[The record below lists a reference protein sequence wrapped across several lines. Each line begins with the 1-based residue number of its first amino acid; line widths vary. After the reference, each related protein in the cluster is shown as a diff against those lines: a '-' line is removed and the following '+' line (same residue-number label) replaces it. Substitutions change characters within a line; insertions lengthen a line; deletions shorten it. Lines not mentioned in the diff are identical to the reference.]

1 MLGRIVTAGIGLL
14 VWLTNLSLADHRT
27 YVWTYEYLTMPKG
40 ELELE
45 NYLDY
50 KAPDWG
56 DKSTS
61 QWTHQLELEYG
72 IIDHWDVALYQVFS
86 QNNADGYKYDQMK
99 FRMRYRFFETGL
111 FMVDPL
117 LYLEYKRPANASDP
131 NVLEGKVIL
140 ARNIS
145 QFNVAGNF
153 IIERELVAGAE
164 WETEYALG
172 ANYGISEIFKGGI
185 ETAGNF
191 KSGDENE
198 ISLGPT
204 IAFKSNKFSLSTGVL
219 WGLNANSDDFRF
231 RYILGLEL

>member
-1 MLGRIVTAGIGLL
+1 MLSKTILTSIYLFILL
-14 VWLTNLSLADHRT
+14 GNLALADRRA
-27 YVWTYEYLTMPKG
+27 YVWTYEYLTMPRG

-50 KAPDWG
+50 RAPDWG

-61 QWTHQLELEYG
+61 RWTHQIELEYG
-72 IIDHWDVALYQVFS
+72 ITDQWDVALYQVFS

-99 FRMRYRFFETGL
+99 LRTRYRFFEAGL

-153 IIERELVAGAE
+153 IIERELVSGAE

-185 ETAGNF
+185 EAAGNF

-204 IAFKSNKFSLSTGVL
+204 IAFKSNKFSFSTGVL